1 MIKRPPRAQSVL
13 VPIHRAGA
21 SYLGTLTSKRQL
33 TIPAP
38 LGRSLGW
45 QPGEKL
51 VVTVEDEQ
59 RGVFS
64 LRKATPRELA
74 RLPARPR
81 RRQGADQ

>member
-1 MIKRPPRAQSVL
+1 MKTFEIAT
-13 VPIHRAGA
+13 ITTTHHF
-21 SYLGTLTSKRQL
+21 

-38 LGRSLGW
+38 LWRSLGW

-74 RLPARPR
+74 RLPTRPR
-81 RRQGADQ
+81 RRREASR

>member
-1 MIKRPPRAQSVL
+1 MKTFEIAT
-13 VPIHRAGA
+13 ITTTHHF
-21 SYLGTLTSKRQL
+21 

-38 LGRSLGW
+38 LWRSLGW

-64 LRKATPRELA
+64 LRKATPRELV
-74 RLPARPR
+74 RLTAPSR
-81 RRQGADQ
+81 RRQEATSG